1 MTKYEYTI
9 PDYLN
14 NQRVD
19 KAIANLC
26 AASSRSQI
34 QKAIINNRLKINT
47 TIIST
52 LSFRIKENDFVEL
65 EIIEEN
71 LDHIIA
77 KNIPLDIIYEDD
89 DLLVINKGNNMTV
102 HPGAGDHQ
110 ETLVNALLYYTN
122 SLSDV
127 GGEIRPGIVHRLDK
141 NTSGL
146 MVVAKNNYAHTNL
159 AAQIESRALIR
170 KYKALIWGV
179 MKPLEGVINMAIGR
193 STNDRTRMTTLKY
206 SGKKAITHYK
216 TLEILRS
223 GLFSIVECKLE
234 TGRTHQIRVHLSH
247 NGHSIVGDQTYG
259 NNLRKIQATPVN
271 IQDVLKSV
279 GHQALHSYYIS
290 FIHPVSGKIL
300 EFEQELPQ
308 YYQRLLQSIKV
319 INKNN
324 VAC

>member
-300 EFEQELPQ
+300 EFEQELPK

-324 VAC
+324 IAC